1 MVIAIKKPKKE
12 LRYMVLDDDKTYYC
26 CDIGKTFIDN
36 GYSKEEPIVQYIK
49 LLGDI
54 HNGFLLML
62 VNDEG
67 AVREDFDFNFNL
79 NYRTSIFG
87 SAIFVRT
94 KPIKED
100 EELWDYE
107 ITDLSAA
114 DKNFI
119 YRLVNN
125 E

>member
-1 MVIAIKKPKKE
+1 MIIAIKKPKKE
-12 LRYMVLDDDKTYYC
+12 LHYMVLDDDKTYYC
-26 CDIGKTFIDN
+26 CDIGKTLLDN
-36 GYSKEEPIVQYIK
+36 GYSKEKPIVQYVK

-54 HNGFLLML
+54 HSGLLLML
-62 VNDEG
+62 VNEEG
-67 AVREDFDFNFNL
+67 AVREGFDFNFNL
-79 NYRTSIFG
+79 SYQTSILG
-87 SAIFVRT
+87 NAIFVRT
-94 KPIKED
+94 KPIKDD

-107 ITDLSAA
+107 VTNLTAA